1 MKTYTIRLF
10 PSQEQILQLNKLS
23 DIRMDVWNTLIDIQ
37 QKEYELNKKIFR
49 KFDLINL
56 LPNLK
61 KTTKPEW
68 KELNSKAIQTI
79 ASEVSQSYQSFSTLI
94 KKDKT
99 ARPPKQ
105 KELGQYHTLTF
116 NQSGWIF
123 RDNKIIINQIPFDY
137 KTNLTNISDLNIKEI
152 RVKYVNNKWLCDIVV
167 NNENEYLDEKLVKT
181 KVLSIDLGLKNLGT
195 GVDNKGD
202 VIILKNKSRKINQY
216 FSKQIDNVK
225 SKLSKKEKGS
235 KNYNKLNQVK
245 KKLYSKKNSQIKQTL
260 HIQSKKLVNMNYK
273 TIVVGELTIKSLMNT
288 EGVNKNKKGIRKSFS
303 ESNIDMF
310 LQFLKYKSQNNLI
323 DVIKIDE
330 KYTTQLNSLT
340 GKMFKEKVELKDRI
354 VKLNDNVEIDRD
366 LNSAINIMKRYYDNH
381 LASMTKPLDFSNVI
395 MNFNVCNNQPLKG
408 NPIII

>member
-37 QKEYELNKKIFR
+37 QKEYQEQKKIYR

-61 KTTKPEW
+61 NTIKPEW

-79 ASEVSQSYQSFSTLI
+79 ATEVSQSYLSFFTLI

-116 NQSGWIF
+116 NQSGWVF
-123 RDNKIIINQIPFDY
+123 KDNKIIINQIPFDY
-137 KTNLTNISDLNIKEI
+137 KTNLTNISELNIKEI
-152 RVKYVNNKWLCDIVV
+152 RVKFKNNKWLCDIVV
-167 NNENEYLDEKLVKT
+167 NDKNEYHDEKLIKT

-195 GVDNKGD
+195 GVDNKGN
-202 VIILKNKSRKINQY
+202 VIILKNKSKKINQY
-216 FSKQIDNVK
+216 FSKQTDKVK

-235 KNYNKLNQVK
+235 KSFNKLNQVK
-245 KKLYSKKNSQIKQTL
+245 KKLYSKKNSQIKQSL
-260 HIQSKKLVNMNYK
+260 HIQSKKLSNMNYK
-273 TIVVGELTIKSLMNT
+273 TIVVGELTVKTLMST
-288 EGVNKNKKGIRKSFS
+288 EGVNKNKKGIRKSFNQT
-303 ESNIDMF
+303 NINMF
-310 LQFLKYKSQNNLI
+310 LQFLSYKLQHKQCDL
-323 DVIKIDE
+323 IKINE
-330 KYTTQLNSLT
+330 RHTTQLNSLT

-381 LASMTKPLDFSNVI
+381 LASMTEPLDYSNVI
-395 MNFNVCNNQPLKG
+395 MNFNVCNNQS
-408 NPIII
+408 PIGKPIVL

>member
-10 PSQEQILQLNKLS
+10 PSQEQISQLNKLS

-37 QKEYELNKKIFR
+37 QKEYELTKKIYR

-56 LPNLK
+56 LPGLK
-61 KTTKPEW
+61 NTIKPEW
-68 KELNSKAIQTI
+68 KELNAKAIQTI
-79 ASEVSQSYQSFSTLI
+79 ATEVSQSYQSFFTLI
-94 KKDKT
+94 KKDKS

-105 KELGQYHTLTF
+105 KELDNYHTLTF

-123 RDNKIIINQIPFDY
+123 GNEKITINKIPFDY
-137 KTNLTNISDLNIKEI
+137 KSNLTNITDLNIKEI
-152 RVKYVNNKWLCDIVV
+152 RVKNKNDKWLCDIVV
-167 NNENEYLDEKLVKT
+167 NDKNEYQDEKLVKT

-202 VIILKNKSRKINQY
+202 VIILKNKSKKINQY
-216 FSKQIDNVK
+216 FFKQINKVK

-235 KNYNKLNQVK
+235 KSFNKLNKVK

-273 TIVVGELTIKSLMNT
+273 TIVVGELTIKTLIST
-288 EGVNKNKKGIRKSFS
+288 EGVNKNKKGIRKSFN

-310 LQFLKYKSQNNLI
+310 LQFLSYKSQHKQCDL
-323 DVIKIDE
+323 IKINE
-330 KYTTQLNSLT
+330 RHTTQLNSLT
-340 GKMFKEKVELKDRI
+340 GRMFKEKVELKDRV
-354 VKLNDNVEIDRD
+354 VKLNDRVEIDRD

-381 LASMTKPLDFSNVI
+381 LASMTEPLDYSNVI
-395 MNFNVCNNQPLKG
+395 MNFNVYNNQS
-408 NPIII
+408 PIGKPIVL

>member
-23 DIRMDVWNTLIDIQ
+23 DIRMDVWNTVIGVQ
-37 QKEYELNKKIFR
+37 QKEYELNKTIYR

-61 KTTKPEW
+61 NTIKPEW
-68 KELNSKAIQTI
+68 KELNAKAIQTI
-79 ASEVSQSYQSFSTLI
+79 ATEVSQSYLSFFSLI

-105 KELGQYHTLTF
+105 KELGKYHTLTF
-116 NQSGWIF
+116 NQSGWSF
-123 RDNKIIINQIPFDY
+123 REGKFIINQIPFNY
-137 KTNLTNISDLNIKEI
+137 KTNLTNISELNIKEI
-152 RVKYVNNKWLCDIVV
+152 RVKFKDNKWLCDIVV
-167 NNENEYLDEKLVKT
+167 NDKNEYQDEKLVKT

-195 GVDNKGD
+195 GVDNKGN
-202 VIILKNKSRKINQY
+202 VIILKNKSKKINQY
-216 FSKQIDNVK
+216 FSKQIDKVK

-235 KNYNKLNQVK
+235 KNYEKLNRVK

-260 HIQSKKLVNMNYK
+260 HIQSKTLVNMNYK

-288 EGVNKNKKGIRKSFS
+288 EGVNKNKKGIRKSFG

-310 LQFLKYKSQNNLI
+310 LQFLKYKSQHTQCDL
-323 DVIKIDE
+323 IKINE
-330 KYTTQLNSLT
+330 RHTTQLNSLT

-381 LASMTKPLDFSNVI
+381 LASMTEPLDYSSVI
-395 MNFNVCNNQPLKG
+395 MNFNVCNNQSLNGK
-408 NPIII
+408 PIVL

>member
-1 MKTYTIRLF
+1 
-10 PSQEQILQLNKLS
+10 
-23 DIRMDVWNTLIDIQ
+23 MDVWNTLIDIQ

-99 ARPPKQ
+99 SRPPKQ

-123 RDNKIIINQIPFDY
+123 RDNKIIINQTPFDY

-202 VIILKNKSRKINQY
+202 VIILKNKSKKINQY

-245 KKLYSKKNSQIKQTL
+245 KKLYSRKNSQIKQTL

>member
-1 MKTYTIRLF
+1 MKTYSIRLF
-10 PSQEQILQLNKLS
+10 PSQEQISQLNKLS

-99 ARPPKQ
+99 SRPPKQ

-123 RDNKIIINQIPFDY
+123 RDNKIIINQTPFDY

-202 VIILKNKSRKINQY
+202 VIILKNKSKKINQY

-245 KKLYSKKNSQIKQTL
+245 KKLYSRKNSQIKQTL

-273 TIVVGELTIKSLMNT
+273 TIVVGELTIKTLMST
-288 EGVNKNKKGIRKSFS
+288 DGVNKNKKSIRKSFS
-303 ESNIDMF
+303 ESNINMF
-310 LQFLKYKSQNNLI
+310 LQFLSYKLQHTQCDL
-323 DVIKIDE
+323 IKINE
-330 KYTTQLNSLT
+330 RHTTQLNSLT

-381 LASMTKPLDFSNVI
+381 LASMTKPLDYSNVI
-395 MNFNVCNNQPLKG
+395 MNFNVCNNRPLNGK
-408 NPIII
+408 PIVL

>member
-37 QKEYELNKKIFR
+37 QKEYQEQKKIYR

-61 KTTKPEW
+61 NTIKPEW

-79 ASEVSQSYQSFSTLI
+79 ATEVSQSYLSFFTLI

-116 NQSGWIF
+116 NQSGWVF
-123 RDNKIIINQIPFDY
+123 KDNKIIINQIPFDY
-137 KTNLTNISDLNIKEI
+137 KTNLTNISELNIKEI
-152 RVKYVNNKWLCDIVV
+152 RVKFKNNKWLCDIVV
-167 NNENEYLDEKLVKT
+167 NDKNEYHDEKLIKT

-195 GVDNKGD
+195 GVDNKGN
-202 VIILKNKSRKINQY
+202 VIILKNKSKKINQY
-216 FSKQIDNVK
+216 FSKQTDKVK

-235 KNYNKLNQVK
+235 KSFNKLNQVK
-245 KKLYSKKNSQIKQTL
+245 KKLYSKKNSQIKQSL
-260 HIQSKKLVNMNYK
+260 HIQSKKLSNMNYK
-273 TIVVGELTIKSLMNT
+273 TIVVGELTVKTLMST
-288 EGVNKNKKGIRKSFS
+288 EGVNKNKKGIRKSFNQT
-303 ESNIDMF
+303 NINMF
-310 LQFLKYKSQNNLI
+310 LQFLSYKSQHKLI

-381 LASMTKPLDFSNVI
+381 LASMTEPLDYSNVI
-395 MNFNVCNNQPLKG
+395 MNFNVCNNQS
-408 NPIII
+408 PIGKPIVL

>member
-10 PSQEQILQLNKLS
+10 PSQEQISQLNKLS
-23 DIRMDVWNTLIDIQ
+23 DIRMDVWNKLINIQ
-37 QKEYELNKKIFR
+37 QKEYEEKKKIYT

-56 LPNLK
+56 LPELK
-61 KTTKPEW
+61 NTIKPEW

-79 ASEVSQSYQSFSTLI
+79 ATDVSQSYQSFFALI

-105 KELGQYHTLTF
+105 KELGKYHTLTF

-123 RDNKIIINQIPFDY
+123 RDNKIFINKIPFNY
-137 KTNLTNISDLNIKEI
+137 KTNLTNISELNIKEI
-152 RVKYVNNKWLCDIVV
+152 RIKNKNNKWLCDIVV
-167 NNENEYLDEKLVKT
+167 NDQNEFLDEKLVKT

-195 GVDNKGD
+195 GVDNKGN
-202 VIILKNKSRKINQY
+202 VIILKNKSKKINQY
-216 FSKQIDNVK
+216 FSKQIDKVK

-235 KNYNKLNQVK
+235 KNYEKLNQVK

-260 HIQSKKLVNMNYK
+260 HIQSKKLTNMNYK
-273 TIVVGELTIKSLMNT
+273 TIVVGELTIKTLMNT
-288 EGVNKNKKGIRKSFS
+288 EGVNKNKKGIRKSFN
-303 ESNIDMF
+303 ESNINMF
-310 LQFLKYKSQNNLI
+310 LQFLKYKSQKKLI

-340 GKMFKEKVELKDRI
+340 GKMFKNKVELKDRV

-381 LASMTKPLDFSNVI
+381 LASMTEPLDYSNVI
-395 MNFNVCNNQPLKG
+395 MNFNVCNNQSSIGK
-408 NPIII
+408 PIIL